1 MVLTKEL
8 HVDVS
13 CSQKPVKM
21 PYEVSRC
28 LPSSLQKVFT
38 LLTQDNT
45 DRKIANM
52 KQFAWYNIGSQLNDS
67 VRGETFV
74 WIDFLNKAIQNLS
87 SNYKT

>member
-52 KQFAWYNIGSQLNDS
+52 KQFA
-67 VRGETFV
+67 
-74 WIDFLNKAIQNLS
+74 
-87 SNYKT
+87 